1 MGPSAPGVH
10 ENVDNGFTLPRPDG
24 TVPGPPIK
32 ASPEN
37 AHHSF
42 LRMTSAYA
50 PRSGSLRER
59 FQFPYGAIV
68 NPLANQPD
76 TPSVPIV
83 KLGSTGIQRCR
94 RCRTY
99 INPFVKWIDG
109 GRRWECNLCK
119 ALNDT
124 PRDYYCTLDEEG
136 KRRDAPNRPEL
147 SMGSVEYVAP
157 PEYMVRA
164 PMPAVYLFVVDV
176 SSAEISYEVVK
187 AISAGIRASLDNL
200 QGDDRRRVGFLT
212 FDRTLHFYNLKS
224 SDSAKM
230 LVVPEIDDPFLPQPD
245 DLLMNVEEARTKIE
259 AFLESWPT
267 NFNTNPTQQSAM
279 GAALQVQLFFI

>member
-32 ASPEN
+32 SFPEN

-42 LRMTSAYA
+42 LRMTSVYV

-76 TPSVPIV
+76 TPSVPVV

-164 PMPAVYLFVVDV
+164 PMSAVYLFVVDV
-176 SSAEISYEVVK
+176 SSAEISHEVVK

-200 QGDDRRRVGFLT
+200 QGDDRRKVGFLT

-259 AFLESWPT
+259 AFLESWPS
-267 NFNTNPTQQSAM
+267 NFDTNPTQQSAM
-279 GAALQVQLFFI
+279 GAALQVQ